1 MGGTGRTTSSRL
13 DPAAA
18 ATRDTFT
25 RPILP
30 TCATGRSGP
39 WTNPMAPPLRAVS
52 SAPVD
57 LYALRPSSRRR
68 DL

>member
-30 TCATGRSGP
+30 TCAAGRSGP
-39 WTNPMAPPLRAVS
+39 WTSPMAPPLRALS

-57 LYALRPSSRRR
+57 LYALRPSSRRF

>member
-1 MGGTGRTTSSRL
+1 MGGTGWTTSSRL

-18 ATRDTFT
+18 ATRDAFT
-25 RPILP
+25 RPILR
-30 TCATGRSGP
+30 TCAASRIGP
-39 WTNPMAPPLRAVS
+39 WTSLMAPPLRAVS

-57 LYALRPSSRRR
+57 LHALRPSGRRR